1 MSCNLVKAGA
11 LMIKVL
17 VGVVFLIMISGCST
31 KVPAPYSVTM
41 LDDNIYT
48 VSVSS
53 RIASNS
59 ALNKY
64 LLSKAA
70 RTAESVG
77 CVYFFAVGNT
87 EQNYGVS
94 NSNKQLDADLKSN
107 ESNVYETDDGLKY
120 KVVKPG
126 AKENTFVCT
135 VSKPNTLLPG
145 LYFKASLIPD
155 YKVET
160 RTNGFYPK
168 FL

>member
-1 MSCNLVKAGA
+1 MNRVSIGLIFLTLV
-11 LMIKVL
+11 
-17 VGVVFLIMISGCST
+17 SGCST

-53 RIASNS
+53 RIASSS

-70 RTAESVG
+70 RAAESIG
-77 CVYFFAVGNT
+77 CSYFFAVGNG
-87 EQNYGVS
+87 EQNYTVS
-94 NSNKQLDADLKSN
+94 NSNKKIGNNLASN
-107 ESNVYETDDGLKY
+107 ESNIYETDSGLKY
-120 KVVKPG
+120 KVIKPG
-126 AKENTFVCT
+126 SRENTFVCT
-135 VSKPNTLLPG
+135 TNKPNTLLPG